1 MFSLEVSWP
10 SGVVGGEWPGN
21 ECIDWVIFKSWLS
34 ATGKNSLI
42 ESKSNDIESRKFLS
56 INELY
61 QNALLNFNLKLILI
75 LLNLYWCQN
84 QRFPFLESTTG
95 SRNSLAIHEMQRNA
109 LVRTHSSWR
118 GKRESCVTK
127 SIAWLQTWILAQLGK
142 RLCQYSIELASCLS
156 QSDHLSC
163 NNVYEWW
170 YLPPS

>member
-1 MFSLEVSWP
+1 MIERHREKFL
-10 SGVVGGEWPGN
+10 
-21 ECIDWVIFKSWLS
+21 DWVIIKWHWEQKVSFHQRALS
-34 ATGKNSLI
+34 
-42 ESKSNDIESRKFLS
+42 ECF
-56 INELY
+56 
-61 QNALLNFNLKLILI
+61 ALLNFNLKLILI

-84 QRFPFLESTTG
+84 QRFPFLESSTG

-118 GKRESCVTK
+118 GRRESCVTK